1 MQLRK
6 LKCQY
11 GQGYL
16 FSRPV
21 DADSIDAWIS
31 HKPHW
36 QETLYPT
43 TNQFLTPIQ
52 LPIQPAVVQLRTA

>member
-1 MQLRK
+1 VQLRK

-21 DADSIDAWIS
+21 DAESAGVWIS
-31 HKPHW
+31 KRPQW
-36 QETLYPT
+36 QTSL
-43 TNQFLTPIQ
+43 FASSDFV
-52 LPIQPAVVQLRTA
+52 PAHATVVQLRSA